1 MGQKYLASLLAVAMF
16 AAGVPCA
23 QAEELDTNTAN
34 ITGGQ
39 TIQGE
44 DQGIGPSDE
53 GTVSSNETDDALSA
67 SADSQ
72 IAGRTVE
79 NIDKGWMFSK
89 GDASMDG
96 WTFPTGA
103 SEGTIDLPHSWDY
116 VHPTMS
122 YIPKFNQKTVTYSKQ
137 LDVAKYHGKNLFIK
151 FYGSNKNTTVKVDG
165 QEVGTHVGGYSAFVF
180 DLTKYV
186 QNKDSVALTVEVTNV
201 DTESIPINVDYTQ
214 FSGIYRDVEL
224 IALPDQYISTENKGS
239 SGVFVDYKL
248 NGNDASVNTRVDVT
262 NKAAKAAN
270 LVLKTSISDNAGN
283 VVSETSSNIQVN
295 AAAEVSEQKLDQ

>member
-96 WTFPTGA
+96 WTFPHRCLRGDHRSA
-103 SEGTIDLPHSWDY
+103 SFMGLCAPYD
-116 VHPTMS
+116 V
-122 YIPKFNQKTVTYSKQ
+122 VYS
-137 LDVAKYHGKNLFIK
+137 
-151 FYGSNKNTTVKVDG
+151 
-165 QEVGTHVGGYSAFVF
+165 
-180 DLTKYV
+180 
-186 QNKDSVALTVEVTNV
+186 
-201 DTESIPINVDYTQ
+201 
-214 FSGIYRDVEL
+214 
-224 IALPDQYISTENKGS
+224 
-239 SGVFVDYKL
+239 
-248 NGNDASVNTRVDVT
+248 
-262 NKAAKAAN
+262 
-270 LVLKTSISDNAGN
+270 
-283 VVSETSSNIQVN
+283 
-295 AAAEVSEQKLDQ
+295 

>member
-103 SEGTIDLPHSWDY
+103 PRGPSICLIHGIMCTLRCRIFLSSTKRPSRIASSLMSPSTMARTCSSSST
-116 VHPTMS
+116 VPTRT
-122 YIPKFNQKTVTYSKQ
+122 P
-137 LDVAKYHGKNLFIK
+137 
-151 FYGSNKNTTVKVDG
+151 
-165 QEVGTHVGGYSAFVF
+165 
-180 DLTKYV
+180 
-186 QNKDSVALTVEVTNV
+186 
-201 DTESIPINVDYTQ
+201 
-214 FSGIYRDVEL
+214 R
-224 IALPDQYISTENKGS
+224 
-239 SGVFVDYKL
+239 
-248 NGNDASVNTRVDVT
+248 
-262 NKAAKAAN
+262 
-270 LVLKTSISDNAGN
+270 
-283 VVSETSSNIQVN
+283 
-295 AAAEVSEQKLDQ
+295 

>member
-96 WTFPTGA
+96 HSPPVPPRGPSICLIHGIMCTLRCRIFLSSTKRPSRIASSLMSPSTMARTCSSSSTVPTR
-103 SEGTIDLPHSWDY
+103 TP
-116 VHPTMS
+116 
-122 YIPKFNQKTVTYSKQ
+122 
-137 LDVAKYHGKNLFIK
+137 
-151 FYGSNKNTTVKVDG
+151 
-165 QEVGTHVGGYSAFVF
+165 
-180 DLTKYV
+180 
-186 QNKDSVALTVEVTNV
+186 
-201 DTESIPINVDYTQ
+201 
-214 FSGIYRDVEL
+214 R
-224 IALPDQYISTENKGS
+224 
-239 SGVFVDYKL
+239 
-248 NGNDASVNTRVDVT
+248 
-262 NKAAKAAN
+262 
-270 LVLKTSISDNAGN
+270 
-283 VVSETSSNIQVN
+283 
-295 AAAEVSEQKLDQ
+295 

>member
-116 VHPTMS
+116 GTLRCRIFLSSTKRPSRIASSLMSPSTMARTCSSSSTVPTRT
-122 YIPKFNQKTVTYSKQ
+122 P
-137 LDVAKYHGKNLFIK
+137 
-151 FYGSNKNTTVKVDG
+151 
-165 QEVGTHVGGYSAFVF
+165 
-180 DLTKYV
+180 
-186 QNKDSVALTVEVTNV
+186 
-201 DTESIPINVDYTQ
+201 
-214 FSGIYRDVEL
+214 R
-224 IALPDQYISTENKGS
+224 
-239 SGVFVDYKL
+239 
-248 NGNDASVNTRVDVT
+248 
-262 NKAAKAAN
+262 
-270 LVLKTSISDNAGN
+270 
-283 VVSETSSNIQVN
+283 
-295 AAAEVSEQKLDQ
+295 

>member
-122 YIPKFNQKTVTYSKQ
+122 YIPKFNPK
-137 LDVAKYHGKNLFIK
+137 DR
-151 FYGSNKNTTVKVDG
+151 
-165 QEVGTHVGGYSAFVF
+165 HV
-180 DLTKYV
+180 
-186 QNKDSVALTVEVTNV
+186 
-201 DTESIPINVDYTQ
+201 
-214 FSGIYRDVEL
+214 
-224 IALPDQYISTENKGS
+224 
-239 SGVFVDYKL
+239 
-248 NGNDASVNTRVDVT
+248 
-262 NKAAKAAN
+262 
-270 LVLKTSISDNAGN
+270 
-283 VVSETSSNIQVN
+283 
-295 AAAEVSEQKLDQ
+295 

>member
-96 WTFPTGA
+96 WMDIPHRCLRGDHRSA
-103 SEGTIDLPHSWDY
+103 SFMGLCAPYD
-116 VHPTMS
+116 V
-122 YIPKFNQKTVTYSKQ
+122 VYS
-137 LDVAKYHGKNLFIK
+137 
-151 FYGSNKNTTVKVDG
+151 
-165 QEVGTHVGGYSAFVF
+165 
-180 DLTKYV
+180 
-186 QNKDSVALTVEVTNV
+186 
-201 DTESIPINVDYTQ
+201 
-214 FSGIYRDVEL
+214 
-224 IALPDQYISTENKGS
+224 
-239 SGVFVDYKL
+239 
-248 NGNDASVNTRVDVT
+248 
-262 NKAAKAAN
+262 
-270 LVLKTSISDNAGN
+270 
-283 VVSETSSNIQVN
+283 
-295 AAAEVSEQKLDQ
+295 